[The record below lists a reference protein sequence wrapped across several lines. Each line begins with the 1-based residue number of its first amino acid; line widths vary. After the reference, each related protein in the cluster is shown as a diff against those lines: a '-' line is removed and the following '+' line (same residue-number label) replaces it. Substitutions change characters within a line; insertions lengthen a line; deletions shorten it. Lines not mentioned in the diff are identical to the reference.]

1 MAQKSELK
9 VETMEEI
16 HNFILTGVDLDRRRA
31 RFSSDPFWKGLN
43 DVGTE
48 LWLDTG
54 DTDAADKLWKAEFSA
69 LTTNNTLLNNE
80 VQKGIYD
87 ELIKK
92 AGEILSYL
100 DMKDRVM
107 EIAFILNAR
116 HGLNLVQKFG
126 GYVSVELHTDSAYDI
141 EKTISYARRFH
152 RILPEYFI
160 IKVPLTPEGLIATR
174 QIREEGIRVNFTLG
188 FSARHNYVAA
198 MYAFPSYV
206 NVFLGRLNAYVA
218 DNKLGDG
225 KFVGEKA
232 TISSQSHVTAVSKET
247 GKKTRQ
253 IAASMRS
260 AGQVR
265 DLAGLD
271 VFTMP
276 VKVAEAAEKELDGE
290 WRSRVGH
297 DYPVELFS
305 GVDEKSVALS
315 KLWNVT
321 QKEKDFVRN
330 LVNEKPSSGEEL
342 VARAHEA
349 GLQDLFPKLD
359 KADMDHIAT
368 DGKIPTHDRW
378 KDRIQNGE
386 LAIDTL
392 LNLAGLASFTA
403 DQGKLDDRI
412 KKLIL

>member
-1 MAQKSELK
+1 
-9 VETMEEI
+9 
-16 HNFILTGVDLDRRRA
+16 
-31 RFSSDPFWKGLN
+31 
-43 DVGTE
+43 
-48 LWLDTG
+48 
-54 DTDAADKLWKAEFSA
+54 
-69 LTTNNTLLNNE
+69 
-80 VQKGIYD
+80 
-87 ELIKK
+87 
-92 AGEILSYL
+92 
-100 DMKDRVM
+100 
-107 EIAFILNAR
+107 
-116 HGLNLVQKFG
+116 
-126 GYVSVELHTDSAYDI
+126 
-141 EKTISYARRFH
+141 
-152 RILPEYFI
+152 
-160 IKVPLTPEGLIATR
+160 
-174 QIREEGIRVNFTLG
+174 
-188 FSARHNYVAA
+188 
-198 MYAFPSYV
+198 
-206 NVFLGRLNAYVA
+206 
-218 DNKLGDG
+218 
-225 KFVGEKA
+225 
-232 TISSQSHVTAVSKET
+232 
-247 GKKTRQ
+247 
-253 IAASMRS
+253 
-260 AGQVR
+260 
-265 DLAGLD
+265 
-271 VFTMP
+271 MP